1 MCDICEAK
9 GHVGANY
16 KATQKTIAEAKR
28 ALGRPKVSYSSY
40 MVPTFVSSWGDRHDW
55 TKAPGKRLW
64 GADSLKAYAK
74 GVTS

>member
-1 MCDICEAK
+1 MCYICEAK

-16 KATQKTIAEAKR
+16 KATQKVVAAAKR
-28 ALGRPKVSYSSY
+28 ALGR
-40 MVPTFVSSWGDRHDW
+40 VPGQEMQHCWGTSHDW
-55 TKAPGKRLW
+55 TKMPTKRLW